1 MAINSQRLRTT
12 RQMVESKFS
21 RRQLLA
27 LLAGGVLATLP
38 ASCSPGSSN
47 DSRLGPSGHVDGE
60 ALHYASL
67 RDVARLIETKQVS
80 PVELTRMMLDRIAA
94 LDRRLKSYATVTIDH
109 ALAAAHAAEQE
120 VQAGSYRGP
129 LHGVPIA
136 VKDLCYT
143 KGVRTMGGLG
153 VLADV
158 VPDFDATVV
167 SRLEAAGAVI
177 LGKLNMT
184 EGATGGYHPDFDIP
198 LNPWGEDLWAG
209 VSSSGSGVATAAGLC
224 FASLGSD
231 TGGSIRYPA
240 AANGIVGLK
249 PTYGRVSRY
258 GVLPLAESLDHVG
271 PMTRR
276 TVDAAIVFETIA
288 GFDPN
293 DPTTLQGPVP
303 RILDELD
310 LGVNGLRI
318 GFDRLYATDGV
329 DAGLVASIDEA
340 LTQLERLGARIVD
353 VTMPELPTVISS
365 TIMTA
370 EAYAAH
376 KERYPARADEYGP
389 YFRDFLAHGAEVTDA
404 AYADA
409 SRLRDEFS
417 DRLHTVLSNVNAVA
431 IPSGRPPFPVSSELQ
446 RGRMAELN
454 DVLQFPSR
462 FTNPAN
468 LAGTPTLSLPCGFS
482 ERGLPHTIQFMGS
495 RLSEP
500 MLCRIGHAYEEATGW
515 HERHPDV

>member
-80 PVELTRMMLDRIAA
+80 PVELTRMML
-94 LDRRLKSYATVTIDH
+94 
-109 ALAAAHAAEQE
+109 
-120 VQAGSYRGP
+120 
-129 LHGVPIA
+129 
-136 VKDLCYT
+136 
-143 KGVRTMGGLG
+143 
-153 VLADV
+153 
-158 VPDFDATVV
+158 
-167 SRLEAAGAVI
+167 
-177 LGKLNMT
+177 
-184 EGATGGYHPDFDIP
+184 
-198 LNPWGEDLWAG
+198 
-209 VSSSGSGVATAAGLC
+209 
-224 FASLGSD
+224 
-231 TGGSIRYPA
+231 
-240 AANGIVGLK
+240 
-249 PTYGRVSRY
+249 
-258 GVLPLAESLDHVG
+258 
-271 PMTRR
+271 
-276 TVDAAIVFETIA
+276 
-288 GFDPN
+288 
-293 DPTTLQGPVP
+293 
-303 RILDELD
+303 
-310 LGVNGLRI
+310 
-318 GFDRLYATDGV
+318 
-329 DAGLVASIDEA
+329 
-340 LTQLERLGARIVD
+340 
-353 VTMPELPTVISS
+353 
-365 TIMTA
+365 
-370 EAYAAH
+370 
-376 KERYPARADEYGP
+376 ERYPARADEYGP

-417 DRLHTVLSNVNAVA
+417 DRLHTVLSNVDAVA